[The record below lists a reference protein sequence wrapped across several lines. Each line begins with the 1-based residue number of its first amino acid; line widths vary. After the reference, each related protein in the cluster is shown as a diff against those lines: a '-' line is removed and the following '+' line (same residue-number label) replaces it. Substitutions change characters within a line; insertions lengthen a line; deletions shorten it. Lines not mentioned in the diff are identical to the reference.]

1 MIWLATSRR
10 SAELALPPAGG
21 TGRRGQ
27 FDAAQPR
34 RRRASYEVYGFDSC
48 WQRSRRLSTKAITSA
63 DCSGVRIRFGIF
75 GCGVCRKAR
84 RAVAVIPDVLAMV
97 GKSGAI
103 AIVLCERCSAVTAWQ
118 GEHASRAYTRPTS
131 EFPPTS
137 WAFAA

>member
-21 TGRRGQ
+21 TGRSGQ

-34 RRRASYEVYGFDSC
+34 RRRASYEVYG
-48 WQRSRRLSTKAITSA
+48 
-63 DCSGVRIRFGIF
+63 CSGVRIRFGIF

-97 GKSGAI
+97 
-103 AIVLCERCSAVTAWQ
+103 
-118 GEHASRAYTRPTS
+118 
-131 EFPPTS
+131 
-137 WAFAA
+137 